1 MIRVTAASPTKRQ
14 KQGRMTPAARRDAAV
29 FYLTVSPWIIGF
41 LLFTVIPM
49 ALSLYLSFTRWNVV
63 QAPTW
68 IGLDNYVQMFTK
80 DPDFYQS
87 LKVTIIYT
95 VTSVPLQIIIA
106 LLLAILLNEATY
118 AVGFFR
124 TSFYIPSI

>member
-1 MIRVTAASPTKRQ
+1 MIRITTANPPPRKKQSPMSAS
-14 KQGRMTPAARRDAAV
+14 ARREAGI

-49 ALSLYLSFTRWNVV
+49 GVSLYLSFTRWNVV
-63 QAPTW
+63 QAPVW
-68 IGLDNYVQMFTK
+68 NGLGNYVRMFTQ

-87 LKVTIIYT
+87 FKVTLIYT
-95 VTSVPLQIIIA
+95 VTSVPLQMLVA
-106 LLLAILLNEATY
+106 LSLAILLNEATI

-124 TSFYIPSI
+124 T